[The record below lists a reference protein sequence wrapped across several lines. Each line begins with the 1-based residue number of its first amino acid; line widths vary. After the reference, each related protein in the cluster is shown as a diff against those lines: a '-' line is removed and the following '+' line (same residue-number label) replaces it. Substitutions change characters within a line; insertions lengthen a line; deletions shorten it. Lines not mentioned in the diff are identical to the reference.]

1 MWFEVFREI
10 DSDSKGFS
18 DYRNKASVIIMG
30 TTSITLFE
38 SVRKNAPENI
48 YRRIFCIY
56 AENFT
61 SHAFWVELKFF
72 EKLAV

>member
-1 MWFEVFREI
+1 
-10 DSDSKGFS
+10 
-18 DYRNKASVIIMG
+18 MG

-48 YRRIFCIY
+48 YRRMFCIY